1 MVYIFYNFEL
11 LINTHKWLSHKISRS
26 EVKVLVGSD
35 VSYRQ
40 PEVVPNFVNK
50 PPIPDVREK
59 DQYFDVAKIKP
70 SPDSH
75 FCILTLEQSVEL
87 VPNVGPLCLPEIN
100 KPQTVFEGTVL
111 GLGYNE
117 GFQDEVK
124 SWPRKTTSGRRE
136 ERRMTK
142 HSMQLYTN
150 CKAVGGGAHN
160 TWALKRKWIDND
172 NDQTTPDEME
182 YFWIERYEKQRNT

>member
-1 MVYIFYNFEL
+1 M
-11 LINTHKWLSHKISRS
+11 INIHKWLFQKIWKS

-40 PEVVPNFVNK
+40 PDVVPNFNK
-50 PPIPDVREK
+50 PSDVNEK

-124 SWPRKTTSGRRE
+124 SWPTKTTNGIME

-142 HSMQLYTN
+142 RSMQIYTN
-150 CKAVGGGAHN
+150 CKASGVVAHN
-160 TWALKRKWIDND
+160 QWALKRKWIDND
-172 NDQTTPDEME
+172 HDQTTPDEME